1 MCEKKGD
8 SCPMNEPLKFKLFS
22 VYGQILNM
30 KVLSTA
36 WEHVKANKGA
46 GGIDGISIKDYEK
59 NLTVNL
65 NNLLDSLKRKT
76 YKPSPVKRVYIP
88 KKNGKK
94 RPLGIPVIQDR
105 IVQQALADRL
115 QPFFEKEVFHDS
127 SCGFRTGRGVQDA
140 TERVL
145 RNIEDRYWFIYD
157 FDIKGCFDNIPH
169 KHLMK
174 VLNKYISDGTVLDI
188 IWKSLKAGYME
199 DGIQYTLDAGTV
211 QGAVFSPLCANIYMN
226 ELDWELEKAG
236 LRFVRYADDSIV
248 MCRNPEDLE
257 RAQEIVGRVMAELG
271 LELAPEKTHVID
283 FNEQDF
289 EYLGFIF
296 CHLRKDK
303 FKNDKES
310 KDRVYLFGPSNDS
323 VKKFKTDVK
332 KLTGKSLS
340 KSFEQW
346 ALELNPVIR
355 GKYNYFL
362 VSYKAALKVQND
374 LSKTGRKFHGKAI
387 KPYKELDGYVRQ
399 RLRVNFA
406 NRGKR
411 HAKVVDGKKYNVKY
425 GNEFF
430 IRILGLVT
438 GDYLIVKLIT
448 PQLTIPQYLM
458 GVKAKTR
465 KRWNPKN
472 SEFFKIALAK

>member
-1 MCEKKGD
+1 M
-8 SCPMNEPLKFKLFS
+8 
-22 VYGQILNM
+22 
-30 KVLSTA
+30 
-36 WEHVKANKGA
+36 
-46 GGIDGISIKDYEK
+46 
-59 NLTVNL
+59 
-65 NNLLDSLKRKT
+65 
-76 YKPSPVKRVYIP
+76 
-88 KKNGKK
+88 
-94 RPLGIPVIQDR
+94 
-105 IVQQALADRL
+105 
-115 QPFFEKEVFHDS
+115 
-127 SCGFRTGRGVQDA
+127 
-140 TERVL
+140 
-145 RNIEDRYWFIYD
+145 
-157 FDIKGCFDNIPH
+157 
-169 KHLMK
+169 
-174 VLNKYISDGTVLDI
+174 
-188 IWKSLKAGYME
+188 
-199 DGIQYTLDAGTV
+199 
-211 QGAVFSPLCANIYMN
+211 
-226 ELDWELEKAG
+226 
-236 LRFVRYADDSIV
+236 
-248 MCRNPEDLE
+248 
-257 RAQEIVGRVMAELG
+257 
-271 LELAPEKTHVID
+271 ID

-289 EYLGFIF
+289 EYLGFVF

-303 FKNDKES
+303 FGNDKES
-310 KDRVYLFGPSNDS
+310 KDRIYMFGPSNDS

-332 KLTGKSLS
+332 KLTRKSLS

-374 LSKTGRKFHGKAI
+374 LNKTGRKFHGRAK

-438 GDYLIVKLIT
+438 GDYLIVKLIA
-448 PQLTIPQYLM
+448 PQLTINQYLM

-465 KRWNPKN
+465 KRWDPKK